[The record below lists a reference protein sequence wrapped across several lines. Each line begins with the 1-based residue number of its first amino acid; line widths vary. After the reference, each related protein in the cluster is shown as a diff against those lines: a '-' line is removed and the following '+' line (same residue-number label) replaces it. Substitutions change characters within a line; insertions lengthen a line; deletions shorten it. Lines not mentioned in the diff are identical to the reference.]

1 MRAVIKT
8 MGKKPDDMNERG
20 GVRGRADEKRFS
32 FLRSLISWGGHVEGC
47 SLARSSKFIQIYW
60 RRSMKASLEALN

>member
-20 GVRGRADEKRFS
+20 GVRGRPMRRDFRFEVIDQLGWPCGRL
-32 FLRSLISWGGHVEGC
+32 FTGPEPG
-47 SLARSSKFIQIYW
+47 IY
-60 RRSMKASLEALN
+60 SDLCASLDESITGSP